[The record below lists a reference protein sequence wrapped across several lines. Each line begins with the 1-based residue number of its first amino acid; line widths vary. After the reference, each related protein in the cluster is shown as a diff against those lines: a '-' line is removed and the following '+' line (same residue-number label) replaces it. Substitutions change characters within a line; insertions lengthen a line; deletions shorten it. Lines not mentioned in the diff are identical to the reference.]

1 MNSKTI
7 LFGFLENFFS
17 RLEQF
22 PPAPG
27 IVTYDRMNVRFHHPG
42 ARLFIRGVTALARCY
57 ENSERIHLRLV
68 FELGDGEEMQ
78 KPIQLDVKDSFYSPR
93 QREQVRQNLSRM
105 VGQVLEGFAP
115 SASANHSQPASAGN
129 RA

>member
-27 IVTYDRMNVRFHHPG
+27 IVTYDRMTARFHHPG

-57 ENSERIHLRLV
+57 ENPERIHLRLV

-78 KPIQLDVKDSFYSPR
+78 KPIQLDVKDSFNSSR
-93 QREQVRQNLSRM
+93 QREQVRKNLSLM
-105 VGQVLEGFAP
+105 VGRVLEGFTP
-115 SASANHSQPASAGN
+115 FSGANLPQPASVG